1 MARIRSVSPP
11 PELVE
16 DGKVIWRAA
25 VRQLQEQ
32 GTWRTVDGPL
42 LESYVQLVLASRA
55 ARRAGQHDMAAES
68 EDRAAAR
75 AAALM
80 LTPDTR
86 RFAPN
91 GKPRRSNSSS
101 TRTGMIEGGSTVEV
115 A

>member
-1 MARIRSVSPP
+1 MARNRSVSPP
-11 PELVE
+11 PDLVE

-32 GTWRTVDGPL
+32 GTWRAVDGPL
-42 LESYVQLVLASRA
+42 LESYVQLVLSARA
-55 ARRAGQHDMAAES
+55 ARRAGQHDTAAES

-80 LTPDTR
+80 LTPETR

-91 GKPRRSNSSS
+91 GKPRSAHAPGRIESS
-101 TRTGMIEGGSTVEV
+101 TSVSGV